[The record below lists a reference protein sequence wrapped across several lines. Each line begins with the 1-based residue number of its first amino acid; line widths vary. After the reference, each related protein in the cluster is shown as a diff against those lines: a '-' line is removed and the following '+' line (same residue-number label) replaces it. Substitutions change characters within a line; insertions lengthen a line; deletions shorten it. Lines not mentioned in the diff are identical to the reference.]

1 IGVEPTDA
9 FWVQVVETIYQ
20 RCQKH
25 PAELVSIYRN
35 LSSEANLDEQN
46 ALLEDI
52 ISQELD
58 VCLGWHL
65 PEAMAHQ
72 VLDMGVPIVHLSETH
87 IEHPLSVSPLGLRK
101 VAEELA
107 HYLAGQINYEGDVI
121 AIGGLL

>member
-1 IGVEPTDA
+1 MHSGFKLSKRFISAVRNILPNSSRFIGD
-9 FWVQVVETIYQ
+9 
-20 RCQKH
+20 
-25 PAELVSIYRN
+25 
-35 LSSEANLDEQN
+35 LSLEANLDEQN
-46 ALLEDI
+46 ALFEDI

-87 IEHPLSVSPLGLRK
+87 IEHPLSVSPIGLRK

-107 HYLAGQINYEGDVI
+107 HYLAD
-121 AIGGLL
+121 A